1 MPKLVQILLSK
12 QLTVNLGRDEQ
23 GQAKTV
29 VLQAGLQEVEQEVAE
44 HWFVKAHAQEVTSSD
59 TQTHEL
65 QQALDKANED
75 LKVLQAQADAATTK
89 ISDLTTDVK
98 DRDEE
103 IKTLKIQLAKA
114 QQTQADVSK
123 TSDTSA
129 ETETKVKGK

>member
-59 TQTHEL
+59 SQAHEL

-75 LKVLQAQADAATTK
+75 LKTLQAQADAATTK
-89 ISDLTTDVK
+89 ISGLTTDVK

-103 IKTLKIQLAKA
+103 IKNLKIQLAKA
-114 QQTQADVSK
+114 QQTQADASK
-123 TSDTSA
+123 PSDPPA
-129 ETETKVKGK
+129 ETETKTKGK

>member
-59 TQTHEL
+59 TQSHEL

-89 ISDLTTDVK
+89 ISDLTTNVK

-103 IKTLKIQLAKA
+103 IKNLKIQLAKA
-114 QQTQADVSK
+114 QQTQADASK
-123 TSDTSA
+123 PSDPPA
-129 ETETKVKGK
+129 ETETKTKGK

>member
-59 TQTHEL
+59 TQSHEL

-103 IKTLKIQLAKA
+103 IKNLKIQLAKA
-114 QQTQADVSK
+114 QQTQADASK
-123 TSDTSA
+123 PSDTPT
-129 ETETKVKGK
+129 ETETKAKGK

>member
-29 VLQAGLQEVEQEVAE
+29 VLQAGLQEVEQKVAE

-65 QQALDKANED
+65 QQALDKANAD
-75 LKVLQAQADAATTK
+75 LKTLQAQADAATTK
-89 ISDLTTDVK
+89 ISGLTTDVK

-103 IKTLKIQLAKA
+103 IKNLKIQLAKA
-114 QQTQADVSK
+114 QQAQADASK
-123 TSDTSA
+123 PSDPPA
-129 ETETKVKGK
+129 ETETKAKGK

>member
-1 MPKLVQILLSK
+1 MPKLIQILLSK

-65 QQALDKANED
+65 QQALDKANAD
-75 LKVLQAQADAATTK
+75 LKTLQAQADAATTK
-89 ISDLTTDVK
+89 ISGLTTDVK

-103 IKTLKIQLAKA
+103 IKNLKIQLAKA
-114 QQTQADVSK
+114 QQTQADASK
-123 TSDTSA
+123 PSDPPA
-129 ETETKVKGK
+129 ETETKTKGK